1 MSDSPLVTSGLCFY
15 NPHITAWKAG
25 PEYRLPWDPASN
37 SVWQLLA
44 NRSLARVASIM
55 IFLSSQEH

>member
-25 PEYRLPWDPASN
+25 PENRLPWDPASD

-44 NRSLARVASIM
+44 NRPHVSA
-55 IFLSSQEH
+55 